1 MRAFIQLWW
10 YFKDEKKGYGLG
22 LFALFCVALTHL
34 IPPIIIGKFID
45 DIVRRDLT
53 VSLTALYLLILL
65 LTAGVEYFFRYFWI
79 INLRGAAFKLEKVLR
94 ARLFGHFL
102 RMDRPFFQRN
112 RTGDLMAHATNDL
125 NAIRDMAG
133 TGILTLADS
142 LMSGGTTIVAM
153 LLAIDW
159 RLTLIAILPMPL
171 LALVAKM
178 LGDRIHSTFDHAQAT
193 FSEMN
198 DKVQEGITGVK
209 AIKSFGEEAQ
219 DIKNFDGQLRRVDKA
234 FNAVNFIDS
243 LYDPLMDLIVGAS
256 YSLTI
261 FLGGYYVLHHTIS
274 LGQLVSFFAYLG
286 NLVWPM
292 FAIGMLFNIM
302 ERGSASYDRVDRLL
316 KQKSE
321 SKTSDGTLK
330 MPAAGDLH
338 FAVDS
343 FEYPGETKHYLEAV
357 DFTLK
362 KGEVLGLVGRT
373 GSGKSSIIK
382 LLIREYDDYAGH
394 IDYAGHNIKDYQLDE
409 YLPSVGYVPQEHF
422 LFSTTVRDN
431 IRFARM
437 EAAQAEV
444 ELAAKAAGIHEDILG
459 FAEGYDTM
467 VGERGV
473 SLSGGQKQRLSIAR
487 AILIEPK
494 LLILDDALSAVDAKT
509 ESRILTELSK
519 IRANSVTLI
528 VSHRLSSVMDADE
541 IIVLDEGKV
550 AERGN
555 HAELSSSEG
564 WYAQMWQM
572 QQIESKLESQSP
584 EEIMADENV
593 GSLAQSNESEVSQ

>member
-10 YFKDEKKGYGLG
+10 YFKDEKKGYGRG
-22 LFALFCVALTHL
+22 LFALFCVSLTHL
-34 IPPIIIGKFID
+34 VPPIIIGKFID

-53 VSLTALYLLILL
+53 AALTAQYLLILIA
-65 LTAGVEYFFRYFWI
+65 TAGVEYFFRYFWM

-94 ARLFGHFL
+94 ARLFSHFL
-102 RMDRPFFQRN
+102 HMDRLFFQRN

-142 LMSGGTTIVAM
+142 LMSGGTTIIAM
-153 LLAIDW
+153 LFAINW

-178 LGDRIHSTFDHAQAT
+178 LGDRIHTRFEHAQAT

-209 AIKSFGEEAQ
+209 AIKSFGEESQ
-219 DIKNFDGQLRRVDKA
+219 DIKNFDAHLRRVDKA
-234 FNAVNFIDS
+234 FNDVNFIDA
-243 LYDPLMDLIVGAS
+243 LYDPLINLIVGAS
-256 YSLTI
+256 YALTI
-261 FLGGYYVLHHTIS
+261 FLGGYFVLHQTIS
-274 LGQLVSFFAYLG
+274 LGQLVSFFAYIG

-292 FAIGMLFNIM
+292 FALGMLFNIM

-316 KQKSE
+316 KQKAE
-321 SKTSDGTLK
+321 SKVTDGTLK
-330 MPAAGDLH
+330 MPESGDLH
-338 FAVDS
+338 FAVDD
-343 FEYPGETKHYLEAV
+343 FEYPGEAKHYLEDV

-362 KGEVLGLVGRT
+362 NGQVLGLVGRT
-373 GSGKSSIIK
+373 GAGKSSIIK
-382 LLIREYDDYAGH
+382 LLMREYDDYTGH
-394 IDYAGHNIKDYQLDE
+394 IDYADRDIMAYQLDE

-437 EAAQAEV
+437 NATQAEV
-444 ELAAKAAGIHEDILG
+444 ELAAKVAGIHEDILE
-459 FAEGYDTM
+459 FSDGYDTL

-494 LLILDDALSAVDAKT
+494 ILILDDALSAVDAKT
-509 ESRILTELSK
+509 ENKILTALSK
-519 IRANSVTLI
+519 IRANSATLI

-541 IIVLDEGKV
+541 IIVLEEGKV
-550 AERGN
+550 AERGR
-555 HAELSSSEG
+555 HADLVSSGG

-572 QQIESKLESQSP
+572 QQIESKLEG
-584 EEIMADENV
+584 
-593 GSLAQSNESEVSQ
+593 GSE